1 VSYIVKDAMI
11 DEFQYTVLELLVR
24 NKSIIDALSKFQD
37 SNSRINRSIV
47 KAVTHCGCIK
57 INAKKQD
64 IPVDASFEEMR
75 DALDTHL
82 EGKLCENC
90 RDIIEKDIG
99 RNLFYLASICN
110 TLDLNLY
117 DIIIKELERV
127 KMLGKYNL
135 R

>member
-1 VSYIVKDAMI
+1 MNDIMVDQ
-11 DEFQYTVLELLVR
+11 FQYTVAELLVR
-24 NKSIIDALSKFQD
+24 NKSILDQITKFQD
-37 SNSRINRSIV
+37 SNGRVNRGIV
-47 KAVTHCGCIK
+47 KSVTQCGCVK
-57 INAKKQD
+57 INAEKQALPLD
-64 IPVDASFEEMR
+64 YSFEEIQNSMK
-75 DALDTHL
+75 THL

-90 RDIIEKDIG
+90 RDLIEKDIG

-117 DIIIKELERV
+117 DIILKELERI

>member
-1 VSYIVKDAMI
+1 MVDQ
-11 DEFQYTVLELLVR
+11 FQYTVAELLVR
-24 NKSIIDALSKFQD
+24 NKSILDQITKYQD
-37 SNSRINRSIV
+37 SNGRVNRGII
-47 KAVTHCGCIK
+47 KAVTQCGCVK
-57 INAKKQD
+57 VHAKKQAM
-64 IPVDASFEEMR
+64 PPDADFDEIRNNMK
-75 DALDTHL
+75 THI
-82 EGKLCENC
+82 EGKLCNNC

-117 DIIIKELERV
+117 DIIIKELDRI